1 MRQLLLINKKGQVL
15 DLLNKERFILKKADA
30 LHGIDTDIQT
40 IESPYVDGVEVEDVK
55 ALPRGINL
63 VFKLRGNIKQSIEYF
78 TSFVKSKQIVTLR
91 EIESDKDIVIK
102 GIATIPPYDRM
113 VQSCEIAL
121 TIYCGDPYW
130 QDLNYVIDSISQYIN
145 LLNFPTN
152 GQYFTQEGRPFGV
165 IDTSMEKSFVNESD
179 DNVGMLIEILALGE
193 VKDPRVGCSSGDQ
206 NGWYMQL
213 NLTLKANDLLKIHTV
228 RKQKYITINDLE
240 TYNDQPILNFLEF
253 RGNDW
258 LQLEQGANTFNVTEL
273 SGDERKP
280 AENVYFSINYKGKY
294 E

>member
-1 MRQLLLINKKGQVL
+1 MRQLLLINKNGQTL
-15 DLLNKERFILKKADA
+15 DLLNKEKFILKKADP
-30 LHGIDTDIQT
+30 LHGIDTNIQT

-78 TSFVKSKQIVTLR
+78 TRFIKSKQIVTLR
-91 EIESDKDIVIK
+91 EIDGERDIVIK
-102 GIATIPPYDRM
+102 GVATIPPYDRM
-113 VQSCEIAL
+113 VRSCEISL
-121 TIYCGDPYW
+121 SIYCGDPYW
-130 QDLNYVIDSISQYIN
+130 QDLNYVVDTISKHIS
-145 LLNFPTN
+145 LLYFTQE
-152 GQYFTQEGRPFGV
+152 GQYFTQEGRAFGA
-165 IDTSMEKSFVNESD
+165 IDISMEKSFLNESD
-179 DNVGMLIEILALGE
+179 DNVGMLIELLALGE
-193 VKDPRVGCSSGDQ
+193 VEAPRVACSSGEQ

-240 TYNDQPILNFLEF
+240 TYNGEPILNLLEF

-258 LQLEQGANTFNVTEL
+258 LQLEQGANTFNVTKL
-273 SGDERKP
+273 SAGERIP